1 MKFEIVRGSKIGNAK
16 ERYFIKERSF
26 DCNPSVNVDIN
37 IAMAYLN
44 LGVDSE
50 DMCVKCLWGFSPR
63 ESWKEANLF
72 VPSAIEGELRLVGEY
87 EAGLMWRIDK
97 NKMWES
103 YVWENEK
110 ILKYRLGVIKE
121 MIDSYISDMTDY
133 IAPENETAMMRVDR
147 NDIWWNY
154 KQIEGEATSFDWMVQ
169 DTGSTLATY
178 KRLFIPN
185 PFSSDEENEAKKS
198 AQQQEED
205 AESARRQRNY
215 EKLQGFRDQLDTSIR
230 EKISDSV
237 DEIRKIY
244 ENKVIPFENTDDSY
258 KSKMSAYYSEWSS
271 MGDKFSDAGN
281 AIRDFLAGIGDSL
294 VDTVKGL
301 LTLVVDLGILYVDV
315 RWKSIVPIQVPEVLD
330 QEVEKIKQKY
340 EPLLKDPVNT
350 IGGIGQ
356 SICDTADEKGVAYS
370 SGYIVTEVVTA
381 LLADKGLDK
390 IKNVAKTGKT
400 ADNVA
405 DIAEGAA
412 KGAGNAAEDAG
423 KAGKGLEEAAKGAE
437 SAAEDA
443 GKVVESGLNSNL
455 LDELVNSGVKYNPED
470 IVAITKTADGKL
482 VWLENGT
489 DTAGLNHIITEH
501 ADDFLNKGITQEQ
514 IPDYVMNALE
524 NGKIVGYQGRG
535 TGRPIYEF
543 TYNGEIHKVAITVGN
558 NGFIVGANPK

>member
-1 MKFEIVRGSKIGNAK
+1 
-16 ERYFIKERSF
+16 
-26 DCNPSVNVDIN
+26 
-37 IAMAYLN
+37 
-44 LGVDSE
+44 
-50 DMCVKCLWGFSPR
+50 
-63 ESWKEANLF
+63 
-72 VPSAIEGELRLVGEY
+72 
-87 EAGLMWRIDK
+87 
-97 NKMWES
+97 
-103 YVWENEK
+103 
-110 ILKYRLGVIKE
+110 
-121 MIDSYISDMTDY
+121 MTDY

-154 KQIEGEATSFDWMVQ
+154 KQIEGEATSFDWIVQ

-230 EKISDSV
+230 KKLSDSV
-237 DEIRKIY
+237 DEIKKIY

-423 KAGKGLEEAAKGAE
+423 KAGKGLEGAANGAE

-443 GKVVESGLNSNL
+443 GKAGKTAGKVGESGSKTITKPYTNSRPSFRKGVVEEVWENAK
-455 LDELVNSGVKYNPED
+455 D
-470 IVAITKTADGKL
+470 ADGL
-482 VWLENGT
+482 VRDPNTGEVINWTPGESRKGVW
-489 DTAGLNHIITEH
+489 DMGHIPQAKYSEMH
-501 ADDFLNKGITQEQ
+501 EA
-514 IPDYVMNALE
+514 YM
-524 NGKIVGYQGRG
+524 
-535 TGRPIYEF
+535 
-543 TYNGEIHKVAITVGN
+543 NGELTTKEFVDWYNDPANYRPELPSNNRSHKYE
-558 NGFIVGANPK
+558 

>member
-1 MKFEIVRGSKIGNAK
+1 MKRDLKLNMSHLDAISRKVQSYIDAMEAVGLAARKFEQT
-16 ERYFIKERSF
+16 IKDQDS
-26 DCNPSVNVDIN
+26 D
-37 IAMAYLN
+37 AYNKL
-44 LGVDSE
+44 SE
-50 DMCVKCLWGFSPR
+50 Q
-63 ESWKEANLF
+63 
-72 VPSAIEGELRLVGEY
+72 
-87 EAGLMWRIDK
+87 
-97 NKMWES
+97 WETN
-103 YVWENEK
+103 VWENEK

-154 KQIEGEATSFDWMVQ
+154 KQIEGEATSFDWIVQ

-271 MGDKFSDAGN
+271 MGDKFSDVGN

-294 VDTVKGL
+294 VGTVKGL
-301 LTLVVDLGILYVDV
+301 LTLVVDLGLLYVHSECS
-315 RWKSIVPIQVPEVLD
+315 RMTLGHVPETLD

-405 DIAEGAA
+405 DIAEGAGKA
-412 KGAGNAAEDAG
+412 AENAAEDAA
-423 KAGKGLEEAAKGAE
+423 KAGKELEGAAKGAE

-443 GKVVESGLNSNL
+443 GKAGKTAGNAAEDAGKTVESGLDSV
-455 LDELVNSGVKYNPED
+455 DD
-470 IVAITKTADGKL
+470 IF
-482 VWLENGT
+482 
-489 DTAGLNHIITEH
+489 TAGEKTFDNFDINN
-501 ADDFLNKGITQEQ
+501 A
-514 IPDYVMNALE
+514 YVKPKHLSTTGGNGQKFIGASKAEAESILKDALS
-524 NGKIVGYQGRG
+524 NGKIVSISDNGLTKAGNAS
-535 TGRPIYEF
+535 YEIVIDA
-543 TYNGEIHKVAITVGN
+543 GK
-558 NGFIVGANPK
+558 IVGTKGENLVKIVISSDGGMLSAYPIK

>member
-1 MKFEIVRGSKIGNAK
+1 
-16 ERYFIKERSF
+16 
-26 DCNPSVNVDIN
+26 
-37 IAMAYLN
+37 
-44 LGVDSE
+44 
-50 DMCVKCLWGFSPR
+50 
-63 ESWKEANLF
+63 
-72 VPSAIEGELRLVGEY
+72 
-87 EAGLMWRIDK
+87 
-97 NKMWES
+97 
-103 YVWENEK
+103 
-110 ILKYRLGVIKE
+110 

-230 EKISDSV
+230 KELSDSV
-237 DEIRKIY
+237 DEIKKIY

-271 MGDKFSDAGN
+271 MGDKFSDVGN

-294 VDTVKGL
+294 VGTVKGL
-301 LTLVVDLGILYVDV
+301 LTLVVDLGLLYVHSECS
-315 RWKSIVPIQVPEVLD
+315 RMTLGHVPETLD

-340 EPLLKDPVNT
+340 EPLLKDSVNT

-423 KAGKGLEEAAKGAE
+423 KAGKGLEGAAKGAE
-437 SAAEDA
+437 STAEDA
-443 GKVVESGLNSNL
+443 GKAGKTAGKVGESDSTSNY
-455 LDELVNSGVKYNPED
+455 YNPD
-470 IVAITKTADGKL
+470 GSPIWPPNRGFDGNPTKVTLEPGTLIDRYGYDGGTFVSPKGIPYTERSL
-482 VWLENGT
+482 PIGT
-489 DTAGLNHIITEH
+489 DQKPYTVFEVVKPVEVQA
-501 ADDFLNKGITQEQ
+501 
-514 IPDYVMNALE
+514 
-524 NGKIVGYQGRG
+524 GKIAPWFGEKGGGIQ
-535 TGRPIYEF
+535 YEF
-543 TYNGEIHKVAITVGN
+543 SQKISDLLQQGILRKVQN
-558 NGFIVGANPK
+558 

>member
-1 MKFEIVRGSKIGNAK
+1 
-16 ERYFIKERSF
+16 
-26 DCNPSVNVDIN
+26 
-37 IAMAYLN
+37 
-44 LGVDSE
+44 
-50 DMCVKCLWGFSPR
+50 
-63 ESWKEANLF
+63 
-72 VPSAIEGELRLVGEY
+72 
-87 EAGLMWRIDK
+87 
-97 NKMWES
+97 
-103 YVWENEK
+103 
-110 ILKYRLGVIKE
+110 
-121 MIDSYISDMTDY
+121 
-133 IAPENETAMMRVDR
+133 
-147 NDIWWNY
+147 
-154 KQIEGEATSFDWMVQ
+154 
-169 DTGSTLATY
+169 
-178 KRLFIPN
+178 
-185 PFSSDEENEAKKS
+185 
-198 AQQQEED
+198 
-205 AESARRQRNY
+205 
-215 EKLQGFRDQLDTSIR
+215 
-230 EKISDSV
+230 
-237 DEIRKIY
+237 
-244 ENKVIPFENTDDSY
+244 
-258 KSKMSAYYSEWSS
+258 

-340 EPLLKDPVNT
+340 EPLFKDPVNT

-423 KAGKGLEEAAKGAE
+423 KAGKGLEEAAEGAE

>member
-1 MKFEIVRGSKIGNAK
+1 M
-16 ERYFIKERSF
+16 
-26 DCNPSVNVDIN
+26 
-37 IAMAYLN
+37 
-44 LGVDSE
+44 
-50 DMCVKCLWGFSPR
+50 
-63 ESWKEANLF
+63 
-72 VPSAIEGELRLVGEY
+72 
-87 EAGLMWRIDK
+87 
-97 NKMWES
+97 
-103 YVWENEK
+103 
-110 ILKYRLGVIKE
+110 
-121 MIDSYISDMTDY
+121 
-133 IAPENETAMMRVDR
+133 
-147 NDIWWNY
+147 
-154 KQIEGEATSFDWMVQ
+154 Q

-230 EKISDSV
+230 KKLSDSV
-237 DEIRKIY
+237 DEIKKIY

-405 DIAEGAA
+405 AAKGAGNAAEDAGKAGKGLEGAA

-443 GKVVESGLNSNL
+443 GKVVESGLNSDL
-455 LDELVNSGVKYNPED
+455 LDELANSGVKYNPED

>member
-1 MKFEIVRGSKIGNAK
+1 
-16 ERYFIKERSF
+16 
-26 DCNPSVNVDIN
+26 
-37 IAMAYLN
+37 
-44 LGVDSE
+44 
-50 DMCVKCLWGFSPR
+50 
-63 ESWKEANLF
+63 
-72 VPSAIEGELRLVGEY
+72 
-87 EAGLMWRIDK
+87 
-97 NKMWES
+97 
-103 YVWENEK
+103 
-110 ILKYRLGVIKE
+110 

-133 IAPENETAMMRVDR
+133 IAQENETAMMRVDR

-154 KQIEGEATSFDWMVQ
+154 KQIEGEATSFDWIVQ

-230 EKISDSV
+230 KELSDSV
-237 DEIRKIY
+237 DEIKKIY

-271 MGDKFSDAGN
+271 MGDKFSDVGN
-281 AIRDFLAGIGDSL
+281 AIKNFLTGVEDSIEG
-294 VDTVKGL
+294 TVKGL
-301 LTLVVDLGILYVDV
+301 LTLVADLGILYVDV
-315 RWKSIVPIQVPEVLD
+315 RWKSIVPVEVPEVLD

-405 DIAEGAA
+405 DIAEGAGKA
-412 KGAGNAAEDAG
+412 AENAAEDAA

-443 GKVVESGLNSNL
+443 GKAGKTAGKVGESGGKTVNGYDAKVNVGQQNKHIPGTNEYKNALNNGQTKSTMYGDANDIQNL
-455 LDELVNSGVKYNPED
+455 LNDK
-470 IVAITKTADGKL
+470 A
-482 VWLENGT
+482 GT
-489 DTAGLNHIITEH
+489 G
-501 ADDFLNKGITQEQ
+501 DFLGTNKERVNFGQVIGQYVDPNTGIGVETTMG
-514 IPDYVMNALE
+514 IIHY
-524 NGKIVGYQGRG
+524 GKKGAHIVPA
-535 TGRPIYEF
+535 RP
-543 TYNGEIHKVAITVGN
+543 N
-558 NGFIVGANPK
+558 

>member
-1 MKFEIVRGSKIGNAK
+1 
-16 ERYFIKERSF
+16 
-26 DCNPSVNVDIN
+26 
-37 IAMAYLN
+37 
-44 LGVDSE
+44 
-50 DMCVKCLWGFSPR
+50 
-63 ESWKEANLF
+63 
-72 VPSAIEGELRLVGEY
+72 
-87 EAGLMWRIDK
+87 
-97 NKMWES
+97 
-103 YVWENEK
+103 
-110 ILKYRLGVIKE
+110 

-154 KQIEGEATSFDWMVQ
+154 KQIEGEATSFDLIVQ
-169 DTGSTLATY
+169 DTGSTPATY

-230 EKISDSV
+230 KELSDSV
-237 DEIRKIY
+237 DEIKKIY

-271 MGDKFSDAGN
+271 MGDKFSDVGN
-281 AIRDFLAGIGDSL
+281 AIKNFLTGVEDSIEG
-294 VDTVKGL
+294 TVKGL
-301 LTLVVDLGILYVDV
+301 LTLVADLGILYVYSECTQTV
-315 RWKSIVPIQVPEVLD
+315 SGYVPEVLD

-390 IKNVAKTGKT
+390 LKNVAKTGKT

-423 KAGKGLEEAAKGAE
+423 KAGKELEGAAKGAE

-443 GKVVESGLNSNL
+443 GKVVEGGTGSKYMEQLDNFSESKINHMINGSKNSSHSW
-455 LDELVNSGVKYNPED
+455 E
-470 IVAITKTADGKL
+470 KL
-482 VWLENGT
+482 VPDKNWNDIKNIVNNVMENGVEGPYKSVFSKKMT
-489 DTAGLNHIITEH
+489 I
-501 ADDFLNKGITQEQ
+501 
-514 IPDYVMNALE
+514 
-524 NGKIVGYQGRG
+524 NG
-535 TGRPIYEF
+535 YEVEV
-543 TYNGEIHKVAITVGN
+543 TYNKLVDGTIKISDAWI
-558 NGFIVGANPK
+558 NP